1 MVGAESMVTGEGSGS
16 TAVRPRSGPGPS
28 LPIDAALVARAQ
40 AADDAAFEEIFLVSA
55 RPVTRYVWSILR
67 DTELTQ
73 DVVAQTF
80 LEAWRQLP
88 RLRRTDRF
96 EAWLFRIAHN
106 LSMNELRRPSMQP
119 IEFAAEAVSS
129 SREGPEEAVEL
140 KEAASE
146 VREGL
151 AQLSED
157 QRQVIVLRVFVG
169 LRHKEIALQ
178 MGRSEEAVRSL
189 QLRGLRRL
197 RELLGE

>member
-1 MVGAESMVTGEGSGS
+1 MVGAESFVVAEESAASEAMAGT
-16 TAVRPRSGPGPS
+16 T
-28 LPIDAALVARAQ
+28 LPVDAALVAQAQ
-40 AADDAAFEEIFLVSA
+40 SNDEAAFAQIFEASA

-67 DTELTQ
+67 DTELTK
-73 DVVAQTF
+73 DVVSQTF

-106 LSMNELRRPSMQP
+106 LSMNELRRPVTQP
-119 IEFAAEAVSS
+119 LAFASEAVSPV
-129 SREGPEEAVEL
+129 REGPERSLEL
-140 KEAASE
+140 KEAASQ

-151 AQLSED
+151 AELSED
-157 QRQVIVLRVFVG
+157 QRQVIVLRIFLG
-169 LRHKEIALQ
+169 LRHKEIARQ

-197 RELLGE
+197 RELLEE

>member
-1 MVGAESMVTGEGSGS
+1 MVGAESFVVAEGPATSEAVAGSGP
-16 TAVRPRSGPGPS
+16 T
-28 LPIDAALVARAQ
+28 LPVDAALVAQAQ
-40 AADDAAFEEIFLVSA
+40 SNDEAAFAQIFEASA

-67 DTELTQ
+67 DTELTK
-73 DVVAQTF
+73 DVVSQTF

-106 LSMNELRRPSMQP
+106 LSMNELRRPVTQP
-119 IEFAAEAVSS
+119 LAFASEAVSPV
-129 SREGPEEAVEL
+129 REGPERSLEL
-140 KEAASE
+140 KEAAAQ

-151 AQLSED
+151 AELSED
-157 QRQVIVLRVFVG
+157 QRQVIVLRIFLG
-169 LRHKEIALQ
+169 LRHKEIARQ

-197 RELLGE
+197 RELLEE